1 MQPASPEV
9 VLRSLEDW
17 PAGKRLAA
25 IVARTP
31 LGRCFNQSLVNRPP
45 LGRWVS
51 GGGRMIVIGDAA
63 HSFLPYAGQ
72 GGNQGIE
79 DAAVLAICLERS
91 GYDIPLALRSMEK
104 IRYVDRIACLYLF
117 LPLT

>member
-9 VLRSLEDW
+9 VLKKLEDW
-17 PAGKRLAA
+17 PAGRKLSA
-25 IVARTP
+25 IVTSTP
-31 LGRCFNQSLVNRPP
+31 PGRCFNQALMNRPP
-45 LGRWVS
+45 LSRWVS

-63 HSFLPYAGQ
+63 HTFLPFAGQ

-91 GYDIPLALRSMEK
+91 GEDVPLALRTMEK
-104 IRYVDRIACLYLF
+104 IRYV
-117 LPLT
+117 PLSH